1 MCCNY
6 KANFKLLVTKCL
18 EEKKHT
24 AAWKFHVTEQNA
36 AENKELLLQQQIQT
50 EKHFVGSNTGIS
62 VTDEKV
68 LALLPE
74 KHKNGLHVTR
84 EII

>member
-1 MCCNY
+1 
-6 KANFKLLVTKCL
+6 
-18 EEKKHT
+18 
-24 AAWKFHVTEQNA
+24 
-36 AENKELLLQQQIQT
+36 
-50 EKHFVGSNTGIS
+50 VGSNTGIS
-62 VTDEKV
+62 VTDEKI

>member
-1 MCCNY
+1 MFRR
-6 KANFKLLVTKCL
+6 KQ
-18 EEKKHT
+18 HT
-24 AAWKFHVTEQNA
+24 AAWNFHITEQNA
-36 AENKELLLQQQIQT
+36 AEKKELLLQQQIHT
-50 EKHFVGSNTGIS
+50 EKHFVGPNTGIS

>member
-1 MCCNY
+1 MCCKY
-6 KANFKLLVTKCL
+6 KVNFKLLVTKCL
-18 EEKKHT
+18 EEKNN

-36 AENKELLLQQQIQT
+36 VENKELLLQQQIQT
-50 EKHFVGSNTGIS
+50 EKHFVGPNTGIS

-74 KHKNGLHVTR
+74 KHKNSLHVTR

>member
-1 MCCNY
+1 VFRR
-6 KANFKLLVTKCL
+6 KQ
-18 EEKKHT
+18 HT

-36 AENKELLLQQQIQT
+36 GENKELLLKQQIQT
-50 EKHFVGSNTGIS
+50 EKHSVGSKTGIS
-62 VTDEKV
+62 VADEKV

>member
-1 MCCNY
+1 M
-6 KANFKLLVTKCL
+6 FR
-18 EEKKHT
+18 KKKKQHT

-36 AENKELLLQQQIQT
+36 GENKELSLKKQIQT
-50 EKHFVGSNTGIS
+50 EKHVVGPNTGIW

-84 EII
+84 DNMNDGIVS